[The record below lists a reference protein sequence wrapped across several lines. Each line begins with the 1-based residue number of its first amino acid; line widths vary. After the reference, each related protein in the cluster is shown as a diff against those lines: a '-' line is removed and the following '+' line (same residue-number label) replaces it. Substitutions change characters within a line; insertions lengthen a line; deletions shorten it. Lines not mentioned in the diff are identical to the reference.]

1 MLVCYEENVVKKGT
15 NIHILVGGIA
25 LLIAGLSL
33 ALAVASTQFGSPP
46 PFVGKSLML
55 VSRVFGFSA
64 YDSPL
69 GLLPFAGMLFVWS
82 GMLFT
87 FRKKRTFSYLFIP
100 LSALMFYTLLVL
112 AHMLQQ
118 SPRPAFLQK
127 LLFSFHADPRQASLR
142 VVMAF
147 LSETALFVVLTL
159 VGDGLDRRHQ
169 KKQAFQDLLA
179 LVRSGEAVDLQGLS
193 SWQRRRFK
201 RSQKRFEKQQERLPD
216 EEQSVILHKKPVEP
230 EVDILSDQ
238 QLSFPPIVEVP
249 VLDNLHKKRVRKPKG
264 EQVLDVVEQPAIDV
278 GIVSIGALEAI
289 KGERDRNKGVSYLE
303 MKQRE
308 LLEKKEAEH
317 ARQENKEEERGNGD
331 STEEPAKKPLG
342 KLSGFLQGALEA
354 VGRSSSSPVEP
365 KPEPTGKARGML
377 ADAVAS
383 KENSRGLEAVALG
396 VRMPQTQDEDQPL
409 RIRERILSVRPPHYE
424 KAPVPEQSRPD
435 LEMYVPEGLGQ
446 AKPAPAPEQGISPF
460 APQSTARPINGGF
473 SDDAPV
479 VVEVSD
485 EEDKLEA
492 ASGVGGLVVTEGG
505 PSALINRD
513 RITYQYPPESIL
525 VTYPKI
531 GNEINQETLERG
543 KTLVATLEQFN
554 VHVELTNIVRG
565 PTVTM
570 LEILPAPG
578 VRVNAIVNLADNIA
592 MALAAKQVRIV
603 APIPGK
609 SAVGIEIPNRKRDVI
624 GFKEMLPAMESKQ
637 FHIPMVLGKNLMGEP
652 IVMDVS
658 TSPHLLIAGSTG
670 SGKSVCVNS
679 MICSILFRRSPKEV
693 RLILVDPKIVE
704 LSIYNGIPHLL
715 TPVIHDPKKTLKAFD
730 FCLYEMDR
738 RYRLLQGINARN
750 ILGYNE
756 KIVQDR
762 LAREKL
768 PYIVVVIDE
777 FADLMHTVGKELENK
792 VSRLAAMSRAVG
804 IHLVL
809 ATQRPSVDVITG
821 VIKTNIPTRI
831 AFAVT
836 STTDSRIIID
846 EGGAEKLLGRGDMLY
861 LASSDPTP
869 ERIQGAFLSDNEV
882 EQVVQFA
889 SRQGVAD
896 FIDESFF
903 EDDEPVASGS
913 SFDSSDSND
922 DESLMEEALAI
933 VIERKSASASY
944 LQRRLKIGYNRAAR
958 LVEQMEELGYVGPP
972 NGSKPRELLM
982 IP

>member
-1 MLVCYEENVVKKGT
+1 VVLVCYEENVVKKGT
-15 NIHILVGGIA
+15 NIHILVGGIV
-25 LLIAGLSL
+25 LLVLGL
-33 ALAVASTQFGSPP
+33 ALAFALAYTQFGTPP
-46 PFVGKSLML
+46 PFVGKALTL
-55 VSRVFGFSA
+55 VSRVVGFSA
-64 YDSPL
+64 RDEIL
-69 GLLPFAGMLFVWS
+69 GLLPFTGMLFVWS
-82 GMLFT
+82 GMCFT
-87 FRKKRTFSYLFIP
+87 FRKKRAFPLVFIP

-127 LLFSFHADPRQASLR
+127 LLYSFDAEPRLASLR
-142 VVMAF
+142 VVIAF
-147 LSETALFVVLTL
+147 LVEMALFVVLTL
-159 VGDGLDRRHQ
+159 IGDGLDRRHQ
-169 KKQAFQDLLA
+169 KKEAFHEMLA
-179 LVRSGEAVDLQGLS
+179 LARSGKAVDLQDLS
-193 SWQRRRFK
+193 NAQRRKFK
-201 RSQKRFEKQQERLPD
+201 RAQKRYKKEQNRTPD
-216 EEQSVILHKKPVEP
+216 EEESVLLHKKPVEP
-230 EVDILSDQ
+230 EVNILSDEQ
-238 QLSFPPIVEVP
+238 VAFPSIVEVP
-249 VLDNLHKKRVRKPKG
+249 VLDSLHRKRERKPKK
-264 EQVLDVVEQPAIDV
+264 EHILDVEEQPVADV
-278 GIVSIGALEAI
+278 GIISLGALDVI
-289 KGERDRNKGVSYLE
+289 KVESERNKGVSYLE

-308 LLEKKEAEH
+308 LLERQGAEDKE
-317 ARQENKEEERGNGD
+317 QEQEK
-331 STEEPAKKPLG
+331 TEEAVEPVKKPMG

-354 VGRSSSSPVEP
+354 VGKSSSASVEP
-365 KPEPTGKARGML
+365 RPEPTGKARGML

-383 KENSRGLEAVALG
+383 KQKSRGLEAVAIG
-396 VRMPQTQDEDQPL
+396 VRMPQQKEEDQPL

-424 KAPVPEQSRPD
+424 KEPALEQSKPEPEKVQP
-435 LEMYVPEGLGQ
+435 EMYVPEH
-446 AKPAPAPEQGISPF
+446 PEQVKKIPGQGISPF
-460 APQSTARPINGGF
+460 APQSTARPINGGS

-479 VVEVSD
+479 VVEISD
-485 EEDKLEA
+485 EEDKLEV
-492 ASGVGGLVVTEGG
+492 ASGVGGLVTTQGSG
-505 PSALINRD
+505 SALINQN

-525 VTYPKI
+525 ITYPKI

-637 FHIPMVLGKNLMGEP
+637 FHIPVVLGKNLMGES

-658 TSPHLLIAGSTG
+658 SSPHLLIAGSTG

-750 ILGYNE
+750 ILGYNQ
-756 KIVQDR
+756 KVAQDR

-804 IHLVL
+804 IHLIL

-861 LASSDPTP
+861 LASSDPIP

-882 EQVVQFA
+882 EQVVEFA
-889 SRQGVAD
+889 SKQGVAD

-903 EDDEPVASGS
+903 EDDEPVASSS
-913 SFDSSDSND
+913 SFDSSDNND
-922 DESLMEEALAI
+922 DESLMQEALAI

-958 LVEQMEELGYVGPP
+958 LVEQMEDLGYVGPP

>member
-1 MLVCYEENVVKKGT
+1 MKKKTNKYIVAGGVVLLILGLLLGFALAATQLGKAPQFVGKG
-15 NIHILVGGIA
+15 LA
-25 LLIAGLSL
+25 LLSKGVGFFASDSPL
-33 ALAVASTQFGSPP
+33 ALL
-46 PFVGKSLML
+46 PFVG
-55 VSRVFGFSA
+55 
-64 YDSPL
+64 
-69 GLLPFAGMLFVWS
+69 MLFLWS
-82 GMLFT
+82 GMCFT
-87 FRKKRTFSYLFIP
+87 FRNKRKFSLVFIP

-112 AHMLQQ
+112 SYMLQG
-118 SPRPAFLQK
+118 SPRPQFLQP
-127 LLFSFHADPRQASLR
+127 LLYAFDAEPRLASLR
-142 VVMAF
+142 VVVLF
-147 LSETALFVVLTL
+147 LLEMGLFVTLTL
-159 VGDGLDRRHQ
+159 IGDGLDRRQ
-169 KKQAFQDLLA
+169 QRREAFQALLGRA
-179 LVRSGEAVDLQGLS
+179 NSGEHVDLGSLS
-193 SWQRRRFK
+193 LWQRRSFK
-201 RSQKRFEKQQERLPD
+201 RAQKRFAKAQDTGAD
-216 EEQSVILHKKPVEP
+216 EEESVLLHKKPVEP
-230 EVDILSDQ
+230 EVDILSDDR
-238 QLSFPPIVEVP
+238 LSFPPIVEVP
-249 VLDNLHKKRVRKPKG
+249 TLSNLHKKRDRKPKG
-264 EQVLDVVEQPAIDV
+264 DHILDVEEHPTSDV
-278 GIVSIGALEAI
+278 GIVSVGALDTI
-289 KGERDRNKGVSYLE
+289 RGELDRNKGLSYLE

-308 LLEKKEAEH
+308 LHEKREAEDRARKEEKTKEKLEPAERKQEPAEEKK
-317 ARQENKEEERGNGD
+317 
-331 STEEPAKKPLG
+331 TLG

-354 VGRSSSSPVEP
+354 VGKGPSTPVEP
-365 KPEPTGKARGML
+365 RPEPTGKARGML

-383 KENSRGLEAVALG
+383 KEKRSGLEAVALG
-396 VRMPQTQDEDQPL
+396 VKMPQDRDDDQPL
-409 RIRERILSVRPPHYE
+409 RIRERILSVRPPRFE
-424 KAPVPEQSRPD
+424 KESVVEEQP
-435 LEMYVPEGLGQ
+435 LV
-446 AKPAPAPEQGISPF
+446 AQGISPF
-460 APQSTARPINGGF
+460 APQSTARPINGG
-473 SDDAPV
+473 SSEDAPV
-479 VVEVSD
+479 PVELSD
-485 EEDKLEA
+485 EEDALEV
-492 ASGVGGLVVTEGG
+492 ASGVGGLVGSEG
-505 PSALINRD
+505 PSSALINRSW
-513 RITYQYPPESIL
+513 ITYQYPPESIL

-531 GNEINQETLERG
+531 GNEINEETLERG
-543 KTLVATLEQFN
+543 RILVATLEQFN

-609 SAVGIEIPNRKRDVI
+609 SAVGIEIPNKKRDVI
-624 GFKEMLPAMESKQ
+624 GFKEMLPAMDKRQ
-637 FHIPMVLGKNLMGEP
+637 YNIPMVLGKNLMGEP
-652 IVMDVS
+652 VVMDVS

-756 KIVQDR
+756 KITQER

-869 ERIQGAFLSDNEV
+869 ERIQGAFLSDREV
-882 EQVVQFA
+882 EEVVQFA
-889 SRQGVAD
+889 SKQGVAD
-896 FIDESFF
+896 FIDDSFF
-903 EDDEPVASGS
+903 EDDEPVSSGS
-913 SFDSSDSND
+913 SFDSGDGND
-922 DESLMEEALAI
+922 DEALLDEALAI
-933 VIERKSASASY
+933 VVERKSASASY

-958 LVEQMEELGYVGPP
+958 LIELMEELGYVGPP
-972 NGSKPRELLM
+972 NGSKPRELLKM
-982 IP
+982 P

>member
-1 MLVCYEENVVKKGT
+1 MKKKTNKYIVAGGVVLLILGLLLGFALAATQLGKAPQFVGKG
-15 NIHILVGGIA
+15 LA
-25 LLIAGLSL
+25 LLSKGVGFFASDSPL
-33 ALAVASTQFGSPP
+33 ALL
-46 PFVGKSLML
+46 PFVG
-55 VSRVFGFSA
+55 
-64 YDSPL
+64 
-69 GLLPFAGMLFVWS
+69 MLFLWS
-82 GMLFT
+82 GMCFT
-87 FRKKRTFSYLFIP
+87 FRNKRKFSLVFIP

-112 AHMLQQ
+112 SYMLQG
-118 SPRPAFLQK
+118 SPRPQFLQP
-127 LLFSFHADPRQASLR
+127 LLYAFDAEPRLASLR
-142 VVMAF
+142 VVVLF
-147 LSETALFVVLTL
+147 LLEMGLFVTLTL
-159 VGDGLDRRHQ
+159 IGDGLDRRQ
-169 KKQAFQDLLA
+169 QRREAFQALLGRA
-179 LVRSGEAVDLQGLS
+179 NSGEHVDLGSLS
-193 SWQRRRFK
+193 LWQRRSFK
-201 RSQKRFEKQQERLPD
+201 RAQKRFAKAQDTGAD
-216 EEQSVILHKKPVEP
+216 EEESVLLHKKPVEP
-230 EVDILSDQ
+230 EVDILSDDR
-238 QLSFPPIVEVP
+238 LSFPPIVEVP
-249 VLDNLHKKRVRKPKG
+249 TLSNLHKKRDRKPKG
-264 EQVLDVVEQPAIDV
+264 DHILDVEEHPTSDV
-278 GIVSIGALEAI
+278 GIVSVGALDTI
-289 KGERDRNKGVSYLE
+289 RGELDRNKGLSYLE

-308 LLEKKEAEH
+308 LHEKREAEDRARKEEITKEKLEPAERKQEPAEEKK
-317 ARQENKEEERGNGD
+317 
-331 STEEPAKKPLG
+331 TLG

-354 VGRSSSSPVEP
+354 VGKGPSTPVEP
-365 KPEPTGKARGML
+365 RPEPTGKARGML

-383 KENSRGLEAVALG
+383 KEKRSGLEAVALG
-396 VRMPQTQDEDQPL
+396 VKMPQDRDDDQPL
-409 RIRERILSVRPPHYE
+409 RIRERILSVRPPRFE
-424 KAPVPEQSRPD
+424 KESVVEEQPPV
-435 LEMYVPEGLGQ
+435 
-446 AKPAPAPEQGISPF
+446 AQGISPF
-460 APQSTARPINGGF
+460 APQSTARPINGG
-473 SDDAPV
+473 SSEDAPV
-479 VVEVSD
+479 PVELSD
-485 EEDKLEA
+485 EEDALEV
-492 ASGVGGLVVTEGG
+492 ASGVGGLVGSEG
-505 PSALINRD
+505 PSSALINRN

-531 GNEINQETLERG
+531 GNEINEETLERG
-543 KTLVATLEQFN
+543 RILVATLEQFN

-609 SAVGIEIPNRKRDVI
+609 SAVGIEIPNKKRDVI
-624 GFKEMLPAMESKQ
+624 GFKEMLPAMDKRQ
-637 FHIPMVLGKNLMGEP
+637 YNIPMVLGKNLMGEP
-652 IVMDVS
+652 VVMDVS

-756 KIVQDR
+756 KITQER

-869 ERIQGAFLSDNEV
+869 ERIQGAFLSDREV
-882 EQVVQFA
+882 EEVVQFA
-889 SRQGVAD
+889 SKQGVAD
-896 FIDESFF
+896 FIDDSFF
-903 EDDEPVASGS
+903 EDDEPVSSGS
-913 SFDSSDSND
+913 SFDSGDGND
-922 DESLMEEALAI
+922 DEALLDEALAI
-933 VIERKSASASY
+933 VVERKSASASY

-958 LVEQMEELGYVGPP
+958 LIELMEELGYVGPP
-972 NGSKPRELLM
+972 NGSKPRELLKM
-982 IP
+982 P

>member
-1 MLVCYEENVVKKGT
+1 MLISYEEMVVKKKT
-15 NIHILVGGIA
+15 NKYIVAGGVV
-25 LLIAGLSL
+25 LLILGLL
-33 ALAVASTQFGSPP
+33 LGFALASTQWGKAP
-46 PFVGKSLML
+46 PFVGKALALLSKG
-55 VSRVFGFSA
+55 VGFFAS
-64 YDSPL
+64 DSPL
-69 GLLPFAGMLFVWS
+69 ALLPFVGMLFLWS
-82 GMLFT
+82 GMCFSFRNKRLF
-87 FRKKRTFSYLFIP
+87 SLVFIP

-112 AHMLQQ
+112 SHMLQG
-118 SPRPAFLQK
+118 SPRPRFLQP
-127 LLFSFHADPRQASLR
+127 LLYAFDAEPRLASLR
-142 VVMAF
+142 VVVLF
-147 LSETALFVVLTL
+147 LLEMGLFVILTL
-159 VGDGLDRRHQ
+159 IGDGLDRRQ
-169 KKQAFQDLLA
+169 QRREAFQTLLDRA
-179 LVRSGEAVDLQGLS
+179 NGGESVDLSTLS
-193 SWQRRRFK
+193 PWQRRSFK
-201 RSQKRFEKQQERLPD
+201 RAQKRFAKARDTGAD
-216 EEQSVILHKKPVEP
+216 EEASVLLHKKPVEV
-230 EVDILSDQ
+230 EVDILSDER
-238 QLSFPPIVEVP
+238 LSFPPIVEVP
-249 VLDNLHKKRVRKPKG
+249 TLSNLHRRRDRKLKG
-264 EQVLDVVEQPAIDV
+264 DHFLDVEEHPGVDV
-278 GIVSIGALEAI
+278 GMVSVGALDTI
-289 KGERDRNKGVSYLE
+289 RGELDRNKGLSYLE

-308 LLEKKEAEH
+308 LQEKREAEDRAKKEEKSEEKQEPAEKK
-317 ARQENKEEERGNGD
+317 Q
-331 STEEPAKKPLG
+331 EPAEEKKSLG

-354 VGRSSSSPVEP
+354 VGKGPSTPVEP
-365 KPEPTGKARGML
+365 RPEPTGKARGML
-377 ADAVAS
+377 AEAVAS
-383 KENSRGLEAVALG
+383 KEKRAGLEAVALG
-396 VRMPQTQDEDQPL
+396 VKMPQDRDDDQPL
-409 RIRERILSVRPPHYE
+409 RIRERILSVRPPRFE
-424 KAPVPEQSRPD
+424 KEGEAEELSPV
-435 LEMYVPEGLGQ
+435 
-446 AKPAPAPEQGISPF
+446 AQGISTF
-460 APQSTARPINGGF
+460 APHSTARPINGGF
-473 SDDAPV
+473 SEDAPV
-479 VVEVSD
+479 PVVELSD
-485 EEDKLEA
+485 EEDLLEV
-492 ASGVGGLVVTEGG
+492 ASGVGGLVGSEGG
-505 PSALINRD
+505 SSALINRG
-513 RITYQYPPESIL
+513 RITYHYPPESIL

-531 GNEINQETLERG
+531 GNEINEETLERG
-543 KTLVATLEQFN
+543 RILVATLEQFN

-609 SAVGIEIPNRKRDVI
+609 SAVGIEIPNQKRDVI
-624 GFKEMLPAMESKQ
+624 GFKEMLPAMDMRQ
-637 FHIPMVLGKNLMGEP
+637 YNIPMVLGKNLMGEP
-652 IVMDVS
+652 VVMDVS

-756 KIVQDR
+756 KITQER
-762 LAREKL
+762 LARERL

-821 VIKTNIPTRI
+821 VIKTNIPTRV

-869 ERIQGAFLSDNEV
+869 ERIQGAFLSDREV
-882 EQVVQFA
+882 EEVVQFA
-889 SRQGVAD
+889 SKQGVAD
-896 FIDESFF
+896 FIDDSFF
-903 EDDEPVASGS
+903 EDDEPASSGGG
-913 SFDSSDSND
+913 FDSGDGND
-922 DESLMEEALAI
+922 EEALLEEALAI
-933 VIERKSASASY
+933 VVERKSASASY

-958 LVEQMEELGYVGPP
+958 LIELMEELGYVGPP
-972 NGSKPRELLM
+972 NGSKPRELLK

>member
-1 MLVCYEENVVKKGT
+1 MC
-15 NIHILVGGIA
+15 
-25 LLIAGLSL
+25 
-33 ALAVASTQFGSPP
+33 
-46 PFVGKSLML
+46 
-55 VSRVFGFSA
+55 FS
-64 YDSPL
+64 
-69 GLLPFAGMLFVWS
+69 
-82 GMLFT
+82 
-87 FRKKRTFSYLFIP
+87 FRKKRVFSFVFIP

-112 AHMLQQ
+112 AHMLQM
-118 SPRPAFLQK
+118 SPRPAFLQT
-127 LLFSFHADPRQASLR
+127 LLYSFDAEPRVASLR
-142 VVMAF
+142 VVIAF
-147 LSETALFVVLTL
+147 LIEMALFVVFTL
-159 VGDGLDRRHQ
+159 LGDGLDRRHQ
-169 KKQAFQDLLA
+169 RKETFHQLLDLA
-179 LVRSGEAVDLQGLS
+179 KSGEAVDLQDLS
-193 SWQRRRFK
+193 KWQRRKFK
-201 RSQKRFEKQQERLPD
+201 RAHKRFEKEQDRIPD
-216 EEQSVILHKKPVEP
+216 EEESVLLHKKAVEP
-230 EVDILSDQ
+230 EVDILNDEPVA
-238 QLSFPPIVEVP
+238 FPPIVEVP
-249 VLDNLHKKRVRKPKG
+249 VLDTLHKKRQRKSKS
-264 EQVLDVVEQPAIDV
+264 EHILDVEEQPAVDV
-278 GIVSIGALEAI
+278 GLVSIGALETI
-289 KGERDRNKGVSYLE
+289 KTERDRNKGVSYLE

-308 LLEKKEAEH
+308 LLEKCEAETI
-317 ARQENKEEERGNGD
+317 RQDQEKAEETD
-331 STEEPAKKPLG
+331 DEPSKKASG

-354 VGRSSSSPVEP
+354 VGKSSSPPVDP

-377 ADAVAS
+377 AEAVAS
-383 KENSRGLEAVALG
+383 KEKSRGLEAVALG
-396 VRMPQTQDEDQPL
+396 VRMPQNQEEDQQL
-409 RIRERILSVRPPHYE
+409 RIRERILSVRPPMVE
-424 KAPVPEQSRPD
+424 RQAEQENPMPEN
-435 LEMYVPEGLGQ
+435 LENVKQE
-446 AKPAPAPEQGISPF
+446 PEQGISPF

-473 SDDAPV
+473 SEDAPV
-479 VVEVSD
+479 VAKISD
-485 EEDKLEA
+485 EEDKLEVA
-492 ASGVGGLVVTEGG
+492 RGVGGLMATEGSD
-505 PSALINRD
+505 SALINRS
-513 RITYQYPPESIL
+513 RITYQYPPQSIL

-543 KTLVATLEQFN
+543 KTLVDTLEQFN
-554 VHVELTNIVRG
+554 IHVELTNIVRG

-592 MALAAKQVRIV
+592 MALAARHVRIV

-624 GFKEMLPAMESKQ
+624 GFKEMLPTMESKQ
-637 FHIPMVLGKNLMGEP
+637 YHIPMVLGKNLMGEP

-679 MICSILFRRSPKEV
+679 MICSILFRCSPKDV

-756 KIVQDR
+756 KIIAER

-821 VIKTNIPTRI
+821 VIKTNIPTRV

-869 ERIQGAFLSDNEV
+869 ERIQGAFLSDSEV
-882 EQVVQFA
+882 EQVVQFV
-889 SRQGVAD
+889 SKQGVAD

-903 EDDEPVASGS
+903 EDDEPVSNGS

-972 NGSKPRELLM
+972 NGSKPRELLRM
-982 IP
+982 P

>member
-1 MLVCYEENVVKKGT
+1 VVLVCYEEIVVKKGT
-15 NIHILVGGIA
+15 NIHILVGGIV
-25 LLIAGLSL
+25 LLIIGLLL
-33 ALAVASTQFGSPP
+33 ALAVASTQFGTPP
-46 PFVGKSLML
+46 LLVGKALTL
-55 VSRVFGFSA
+55 VSRVVGFSA
-64 YDSPL
+64 YDEPL
-69 GLLPFAGMLFVWS
+69 GLLPFTGMLFVWS
-82 GMLFT
+82 GMCFT
-87 FRKKRTFSYLFIP
+87 FRKKRPFSFVFIP

-112 AHMLQQ
+112 AHMLQM
-118 SPRPAFLQK
+118 SPRPAFLQR
-127 LLFSFHADPRQASLR
+127 LLFSFDAEPRFASLR
-142 VVMAF
+142 VVVIF
-147 LSETALFVVLTL
+147 LVEMALFVVLTL
-159 VGDGLDRRHQ
+159 IGDGLDRRHQ
-169 KKQAFQDLLA
+169 KKKAFLQMLAEARSGKTVALQDL
-179 LVRSGEAVDLQGLS
+179 SK
-193 SWQRRRFK
+193 WQRLKFK
-201 RSQKRFEKQQERLPD
+201 RAQKRFEKEQSKVPD
-216 EEQSVILHKKPVEP
+216 EEENVLLHKKPVEP
-230 EVDILSDQ
+230 EFDILNDERVV
-238 QLSFPPIVEVP
+238 FPPIVEVP
-249 VLDNLHKKRVRKPKG
+249 VLDSLHKKRERKPKS
-264 EQVLDVVEQPAIDV
+264 EHILDVEERAVADV

-289 KGERDRNKGVSYLE
+289 KGERNRNKGISYLE

-308 LLEKKEAEH
+308 LLEKQEAEDK
-317 ARQENKEEERGNGD
+317 RQEQNKTEEKEE
-331 STEEPAKKPLG
+331 PIKKPLG

-354 VGRSSSSPVEP
+354 VGKNSSSSVEP

-377 ADAVAS
+377 AEAVAS
-383 KENSRGLEAVALG
+383 KEKRLGLEAVALG
-396 VRMPQTQDEDQPL
+396 VRMPQNQDEDQPL
-409 RIRERILSVRPPHYE
+409 RIRERILSVRPPHYDKE
-424 KAPVPEQSRPD
+424 PVSEQTWPEPE
-435 LEMYVPEGLGQ
+435 LYVPEELAQ
-446 AKPAPAPEQGISPF
+446 VKPVQEEQGISTF

-479 VVEVSD
+479 VAEVSD
-485 EEDKLEA
+485 EEDKLEV
-492 ASGVGGLVVTEGG
+492 ASGVGGLVTTEGSG
-505 PSALINRD
+505 SALINRS

-609 SAVGIEIPNRKRDVI
+609 SAVGIEIPNRKRDII

-679 MICSILFRRSPKEV
+679 MICSILFRRSPKDV

-738 RYRLLQGINARN
+738 RYRLLQGLNARN

-889 SRQGVAD
+889 SKQGVAD

-903 EDDEPVASGS
+903 EDDEPVASNN
-913 SFDSSDSND
+913 SFDSSDNND

-958 LVEQMEELGYVGPP
+958 LVEQMEDLGYVGPP

>member
-1 MLVCYEENVVKKGT
+1 MNKGS
-15 NIHILVGGIA
+15 NKHILIGGIV
-25 LLIAGLSL
+25 LLIAGLLL
-33 ALAVASTQFGSPP
+33 ALSVASTQFGATH
-46 PFVGKSLML
+46 SLVRKTLAL
-55 VSRVFGFSA
+55 VSHAFGFSA

-69 GLLPFAGMLFVWS
+69 GLLPFTGMLFVWS
-82 GMLFT
+82 GMCFS
-87 FRKKRTFSYLFIP
+87 FRKKRAFSLVFIP
-100 LSALMFYTLLVL
+100 LSAIMFYTLLVL

-118 SPRPAFLQK
+118 SPRPAFLQT
-127 LLFSFHADPRQASLR
+127 LLYSFHAEPRFASLR
-142 VVMAF
+142 VVIAF
-147 LSETALFVVLTL
+147 LIEMALFVVLTL
-159 VGDGLDRRHQ
+159 IGDGLDRRHQ
-169 KKQAFQDLLA
+169 RKEAFHQLLVLAKNGESVALHDL
-179 LVRSGEAVDLQGLS
+179 SK
-193 SWQRRRFK
+193 WQRRKFK
-201 RSQKRFEKQQERLPD
+201 RAQKRFEKEQNKIPD
-216 EEQSVILHKKPVEP
+216 EEESVLLHKKPVEP
-230 EVDILSDQ
+230 EVDILNDEQ
-238 QLSFPPIVEVP
+238 VAFPPIVEIP
-249 VLDNLHKKRVRKPKG
+249 VLDNLHKKRQRKPKS
-264 EQVLDVVEQPAIDV
+264 EHILDVEEQPVVDV
-278 GIVSIGALEAI
+278 GMVSIGALDAI

-308 LLEKKEAEH
+308 LLEK
-317 ARQENKEEERGNGD
+317 RDSENKREEQEKAEEKREAA
-331 STEEPAKKPLG
+331 EEPIKKPLG

-354 VGRSSSSPVEP
+354 VGKSSSASVDP

-383 KENSRGLEAVALG
+383 KEKSRGLEAVALG
-396 VRMPQTQDEDQPL
+396 VRMPQSQEEDLPL
-409 RIRERILSVRPPHYE
+409 HIRERILSVRPPMAE
-424 KAPVPEQSRPD
+424 KQPEQVKPVPDKQEQ
-435 LEMYVPEGLGQ
+435 V
-446 AKPAPAPEQGISPF
+446 PEQGISPF

-473 SDDAPV
+473 SEDAPV
-479 VVEVSD
+479 VEEVSD
-485 EEDKLEA
+485 EEDKLEV
-492 ASGVGGLVVTEGG
+492 ASGVGGLVLLEGSG
-505 PSALINRD
+505 SALINRS

-543 KTLVATLEQFN
+543 KTLVDTLEQFN
-554 VHVELTNIVRG
+554 IHVELTNIVRG

-592 MALAAKQVRIV
+592 MALAARQVRIV

-609 SAVGIEIPNRKRDVI
+609 SAVGIEIPNHKRDVI
-624 GFKEMLPAMESKQ
+624 GFKEILPTMESKQ

-756 KIVQDR
+756 KIVQER

-869 ERIQGAFLSDNEV
+869 ERIQGAFLSDSEV

-889 SRQGVAD
+889 SKQGVAD

-903 EDDEPVASGS
+903 EDDEPVSNGS

-922 DESLMEEALAI
+922 DESLMNEALAI
-933 VIERKSASASY
+933 VIEHKSASASY

-972 NGSKPRELLM
+972 NGSKPRELLR

>member
-1 MLVCYEENVVKKGT
+1 MKKGT
-15 NIHILVGGIA
+15 NIHILLGGIV
-25 LLIAGLSL
+25 LLILGLLVSV
-33 ALAVASTQFGSPP
+33 AIASTQLGTTS
-46 PFVGKSLML
+46 PFVGKLLTFASHM
-55 VSRVFGFSA
+55 FGFSSQ
-64 YDSPL
+64 DTPL
-69 GLLPFAGMLFVWS
+69 GLLPFAAMLFVWS
-82 GMLFT
+82 GMCFS
-87 FRKKRTFSYLFIP
+87 FRKKRPFTLIFIP
-100 LSALMFYTLLVL
+100 LTAVMFYTLLVL

-118 SPRPAFLQK
+118 SPRPAFLQP
-127 LLFSFHADPRQASLR
+127 LLFSFDAELRFASLR
-142 VVMAF
+142 VVIAF
-147 LSETALFVVLTL
+147 FVEMALFVFLTL
-159 VGDGLDRRHQ
+159 IGDGLDRRHQ
-169 KKQAFQDLLA
+169 KKEAFHHLLA
-179 LVRSGEAVDLQGLS
+179 LARSGEAIDLQDLS
-193 SWQRRRFK
+193 KWERRKFK
-201 RSQKRFEKQQERLPD
+201 RAQKRFEKEQNKIPD
-216 EEQSVILHKKPVEP
+216 EEENVLLHKKPVEP
-230 EVDILSDQ
+230 EVDILSDEQ
-238 QLSFPPIVEVP
+238 VSFPPIVEIP
-249 VLDNLHKKRVRKPKG
+249 ILDSLHKKRQRKLKSDNI
-264 EQVLDVVEQPAIDV
+264 LDVEEQPAPDV

-289 KGERDRNKGVSYLE
+289 KGEKDRNKGVSYLE

-308 LLEKKEAEH
+308 LYEKRDAEITTQ
-317 ARQENKEEERGNGD
+317 AYAQKQEQEKVQ
-331 STEEPAKKPLG
+331 EEPTKKSLK

-354 VGRSSSSPVEP
+354 VGKSGSPSIDP

-383 KENSRGLEAVALG
+383 KEKSRGLEAVALG
-396 VRMPQTQDEDQPL
+396 VRMPQKEHEDQPL
-409 RIRERILSVRPPHYE
+409 RIRERILSVRPPAIE
-424 KAPVPEQSRPD
+424 KKPEQAE
-435 LEMYVPEGLGQ
+435 LEPMQVEQPKPLPVQPQTLGQ
-446 AKPAPAPEQGISPF
+446 ATSVPSQGISTF

-479 VVEVSD
+479 VVEISD
-485 EEDKLEA
+485 EEDKLEI
-492 ASGVGGLVVTEGG
+492 ASGVGGLVTSEGSG
-505 PSALINRD
+505 SALINRE

-525 VTYPKI
+525 VDYPKI

-592 MALAAKQVRIV
+592 MALAAKQARIV

-609 SAVGIEIPNRKRDVI
+609 SAVGIEIPNHKRDVI
-624 GFKEMLPAMESKQ
+624 GFKEMLPAIDSKQ
-637 FHIPMVLGKNLMGEP
+637 FHIPMVLGKNLMGDP

-704 LSIYNGIPHLL
+704 LSIYNGVPHLL
-715 TPVIHDPKKTLKAFD
+715 TPVINDPKKTLKAFD

-861 LASSDPTP
+861 LASSDPIP
-869 ERIQGAFLSDNEV
+869 DRIQGAFLSDREV

-889 SRQGVAD
+889 SKQGVAD

-903 EDDEPVASGS
+903 EDDEPVSSGS
-913 SFDSSDSND
+913 SYESNDNND
-922 DESLMEEALAI
+922 DEAMMEEALAI

-972 NGSKPRELLM
+972 NGSKPRELLR

>member
-1 MLVCYEENVVKKGT
+1 MKKGT
-15 NIHILVGGIA
+15 KIYILVSGIV
-25 LLIAGLSL
+25 LLVAGLLFS
-33 ALAVASTQFGSPP
+33 LAVASTQLGAAP
-46 PFVGKSLML
+46 PFVEKTLTL
-55 VSRVFGFSA
+55 VSRVFGFSS

-69 GLLPFAGMLFVWS
+69 GLLPFTGMLFVWS
-82 GMLFT
+82 GMCFS
-87 FRKKRTFSYLFIP
+87 FRKTRPFSLVFIP
-100 LSALMFYTLLVL
+100 LSAIMFYTLLVL
-112 AHMLQQ
+112 SHMLQQ
-118 SPRPAFLQK
+118 SPRPAFLQS
-127 LLFSFHADPRQASLR
+127 LLYSFDAEPRLASLR
-142 VVMAF
+142 VVIAF
-147 LSETALFVVLTL
+147 LVEMAVFVFLTL
-159 VGDGLDRRHQ
+159 IGDGIERRHQ
-169 KKQAFQDLLA
+169 KKEAFHQILSLA
-179 LVRSGEAVDLQGLS
+179 RSGEAVDLENLS
-193 SWQRRRFK
+193 KWQRGKFK
-201 RSQKRFEKQQERLPD
+201 RAQKRFEKEQKNIPD
-216 EEQSVILHKKPVEP
+216 EEESVLLHKKPVEP
-230 EVDILSDQ
+230 EVDILSDEQ
-238 QLSFPPIVEVP
+238 VSFPPIVEVP
-249 VLDNLHKKRVRKPKG
+249 ILDNLHKKRQQKLKS
-264 EQVLDVVEQPAIDV
+264 EHFLDVEEQPVVDMGMA
-278 GIVSIGALEAI
+278 SLGALEAI
-289 KGERDRNKGVSYLE
+289 KGERDRNKGISYLE
-303 MKQRE
+303 MKQLE
-308 LLEKKEAEH
+308 LQEKREAEKI
-317 ARQENKEEERGNGD
+317 QQKQ
-331 STEEPAKKPLG
+331 EEPKQEPVKKPLKG
-342 KLSGFLQGALEA
+342 LSGFLQGALEA
-354 VGRSSSSPVEP
+354 VGKSSSAPVEP
-365 KPEPTGKARGML
+365 KAEPTGKARGML

-383 KENSRGLEAVALG
+383 KEKSRGLEAVALG
-396 VRMPQTQDEDQPL
+396 VRMPQKEHDDQPL
-409 RIRERILSVRPPHYE
+409 RIRERILSVRPPKVE
-424 KAPVPEQSRPD
+424 KQPEMTEPEPIQAPV
-435 LEMYVPEGLGQ
+435 Q
-446 AKPAPAPEQGISPF
+446 ASPAVHTEPVKPAPEQGISSF

-473 SDDAPV
+473 SEDAPV
-479 VVEVSD
+479 AAEVSD
-485 EEDKLEA
+485 EEDKLEV
-492 ASGVGGLVVTEGG
+492 ASGVGGLVITEGSG
-505 PSALINRD
+505 SALINRS

-525 VTYPKI
+525 VDYPKI
-531 GNEINQETLERG
+531 GNEINEETLDRG
-543 KTLVATLEQFN
+543 RKLVSTLEQFN

-609 SAVGIEIPNRKRDVI
+609 SAVGIEIPNHKRDVI
-624 GFKEMLPAMESKQ
+624 GFKEMLPAMERKQ
-637 FHIPMVLGKNLMGEP
+637 FNIPMVLGKNLMGES

-658 TSPHLLIAGSTG
+658 SSPHLLIAGSTG

-704 LSIYNGIPHLL
+704 LSIYNGVPHLL

-756 KIVQDR
+756 KIVQER

-846 EGGAEKLLGRGDMLY
+846 EGGAEKLLGKGDMLY

-869 ERIQGAFLSDNEV
+869 ERIQGAFLSDREV

-889 SRQGVAD
+889 SKQGVPD

-903 EDDEPVASGS
+903 EDDEPVSSGGGY
-913 SFDSSDSND
+913 DSNDSND
-922 DESLMEEALAI
+922 DEAMMEEALAI
-933 VIERKSASASY
+933 IVERKSASASY

-972 NGSKPRELLM
+972 NGSKPRELLK

>member
-1 MLVCYEENVVKKGT
+1 MVLGYYEEKVVKKGT
-15 NIHILVGGIA
+15 KTYILVGGIV
-25 LLIAGLSL
+25 LFILGLSL
-33 ALAVASTQFGSPP
+33 ASAVASTQFGTPRPVVQKILGVLSQ
-46 PFVGKSLML
+46 G
-55 VSRVFGFSA
+55 FGFSA
-64 YDSPL
+64 SDSPL
-69 GLLPFAGMLFVWS
+69 GLLPLTGMLFVWS
-82 GMLFT
+82 GMFFS
-87 FRKKRTFSYLFIP
+87 FRNKRAFSFVFVP
-100 LSALMFYTLLVL
+100 LSAIMFYTLLVFS
-112 AHMLQQ
+112 HMLQH
-118 SPRPAFLQK
+118 SGRPQFLQS
-127 LLFSFHADPRQASLR
+127 LLYSFNAGPRLASLR
-142 VVMAF
+142 VVVAF
-147 LSETALFVVLTL
+147 LVEMALFVILTL
-159 VGDGLDRRHQ
+159 IGDGLERRSQ
-169 KKQAFQDLLA
+169 KKEAFSQILTMA
-179 LVRSGEAVDLQGLS
+179 NNGEAVNLQSLS
-193 SWQRRRFK
+193 KLQRFRFK
-201 RSQKRFEKQQERLPD
+201 RARKRFEKAGDKIQD
-216 EEQSVILHKKPVEP
+216 EEEDVVLKKKPVEP
-230 EVDILSDQ
+230 EVDILSDEQ
-238 QLSFPPIVEVP
+238 VSFPPIVEVP
-249 VLDNLHKKRVRKPKG
+249 VLDNLHKKRDRKPKK
-264 EQVLDVVEQPAIDV
+264 EDVLDVEEQPSIDV
-278 GIVSIGALEAI
+278 GIVSVGALESI
-289 KGERDRNKGVSYLE
+289 KEERIRNKGISYLE

-308 LLEKKEAEH
+308 LQEK
-317 ARQENKEEERGNGD
+317 RKEESKVQKEQEAVG
-331 STEEPAKKPLG
+331 EEAARKPVG

-354 VGRSSSSPVEP
+354 VGMNSSSRVEP

-377 ADAVAS
+377 AEAVAS
-383 KENSRGLEAVALG
+383 KEKSRGLEAVALG
-396 VRMPQTQDEDQPL
+396 VRIPQKKDDEDQPL
-409 RIRERILSVRPPHYE
+409 RVRERILSVRPPVVE
-424 KAPVPEQSRPD
+424 KQPEQTTAEVKTRQ
-435 LEMYVPEGLGQ
+435 PEQ
-446 AKPAPAPEQGISPF
+446 VKSAEQGISSF
-460 APQSTARPINGGF
+460 APHSTARPVNGGF
-473 SDDAPV
+473 SEDAPV
-479 VVEVSD
+479 PAELSD
-485 EEDKLEA
+485 EEDRLEV
-492 ASGVGGLVVTEGG
+492 ASGVGGLLVAEGSG
-505 PSALINRD
+505 SALINRD

-531 GNEINQETLERG
+531 GNDINEETLERG
-543 KTLVATLEQFN
+543 KILVATLEQFN

-570 LEILPAPG
+570 FEILPAPG
-578 VRVNAIVNLADNIA
+578 IRINSIVNLGDNIA

-609 SAVGIEIPNRKRDVI
+609 SAVGIEIPNHKRDVI

-637 FHIPMVLGKNLMGEP
+637 LNIPMVLGKNLMGEP

-658 TSPHLLIAGSTG
+658 ATPHLLIAGSTG

-846 EGGAEKLLGRGDMLY
+846 EGGAEKLLGKGDMLY

-869 ERIQGAFLSDNEV
+869 ERIQGAFLSDREV

-889 SRQGVAD
+889 SKQGVAD

-903 EDDEPVASGS
+903 EDDEPASSGS
-913 SFDSSDSND
+913 GYEGSDGND
-922 DESLMEEALAI
+922 DEALLEEALAI
-933 VIERKSASASY
+933 VVERKSASASY

-958 LVEQMEELGYVGPP
+958 LIELMEELGYVGPP
-972 NGSKPRELLM
+972 NGSKPRELLK

>member
-1 MLVCYEENVVKKGT
+1 MVLVCYEENVVKKGT
-15 NIHILVGGIA
+15 NIHILVGGIV
-25 LLIAGLSL
+25 LLVIGLLL
-33 ALAVASTQFGSPP
+33 AFSVASTQFGTPP
-46 PFVGKSLML
+46 PFVGKLLTL
-55 VSRVFGFSA
+55 VSRVFGFSS

-69 GLLPFAGMLFVWS
+69 GLLPFTGMLFVWS
-82 GMLFT
+82 GMCFSS
-87 FRKKRTFSYLFIP
+87 RKKRAFSLVFIP
-100 LSALMFYTLLVL
+100 LSALMFYTLLIL
-112 AHMLQQ
+112 AQMLQQ
-118 SPRPAFLQK
+118 SPRPAFLQT
-127 LLFSFHADPRQASLR
+127 LLYSFDAGPRVASLR

-147 LSETALFVVLTL
+147 LVEMALFVALTL
-159 VGDGLDRRHQ
+159 IGDGIERRYQ
-169 KKQAFQDLLA
+169 KKEAFQQLLTVA
-179 LVRSGEAVDLQGLS
+179 RSGEAVDLQELS
-193 SWQRRRFK
+193 KAQRRKFK
-201 RSQKRFEKQQERLPD
+201 RAQKRFEKEQNKVPD
-216 EEQSVILHKKPVEP
+216 EEESVLLHKKAVEP
-230 EVDILSDQ
+230 EVDILSDEQ
-238 QLSFPPIVEVP
+238 VSFPSIVEVP
-249 VLDNLHKKRVRKPKG
+249 VLDSLHKKRQRKPKS
-264 EQVLDVVEQPAIDV
+264 EHILDVEEQPVVDV
-278 GIVSIGALEAI
+278 GLVSIGALEAI
-289 KGERDRNKGVSYLE
+289 KGERDRNKGISYLE

-308 LLEKKEAEH
+308 LHEKRDA
-317 ARQENKEEERGNGD
+317 ENKKQEQIKSEE
-331 STEEPAKKPLG
+331 TEQEPSKKPLG

-354 VGRSSSSPVEP
+354 VGKNSSSPVDP

-383 KENSRGLEAVALG
+383 KEKNSRGLEAVALG
-396 VRMPQTQDEDQPL
+396 VRMPQRENEDQPL
-409 RIRERILSVRPPHYE
+409 RIRERILSVRPPMFE
-424 KAPVPEQSRPD
+424 K
-435 LEMYVPEGLGQ
+435 Q
-446 AKPAPAPEQGISPF
+446 AKPEQAKPEPEKIEPEKTEQMEQAKPVSQQGISSF

-473 SDDAPV
+473 SEDAPV

-485 EEDKLEA
+485 EEDKLEV
-492 ASGVGGLVVTEGG
+492 ASGVGGLVTPEGSG
-505 PSALINRD
+505 SALINRS

-543 KTLVATLEQFN
+543 KTLVTTLEQFN
-554 VHVELTNIVRG
+554 IHVELTNIVRG

-609 SAVGIEIPNRKRDVI
+609 SAVGIEIPNHKRDVI
-624 GFKEMLPAMESKQ
+624 GFKEMLPTMELKQ

-756 KIVQDR
+756 KIVQER

-846 EGGAEKLLGRGDMLY
+846 EGGAEKLLGKGDMLY

-869 ERIQGAFLSDNEV
+869 ERIQGAFLSDKEV

-889 SRQGVAD
+889 SKQGVAD

-903 EDDEPVASGS
+903 EEDEPISNGS
-913 SFDSSDSND
+913 SFDSSDNND
-922 DESLMEEALAI
+922 DEALMEQALAI

-958 LVEQMEELGYVGPP
+958 LVEQMEDLGYVGPP
-972 NGSKPRELLM
+972 NGSKPRELLR

>member
-1 MLVCYEENVVKKGT
+1 MKKGT
-15 NIHILVGGIA
+15 NIHILVGGIV
-25 LLIAGLSL
+25 LLIVGLL
-33 ALAVASTQFGSPP
+33 LAVGVSSTQLGTSA
-46 PFVGKSLML
+46 PFVEKILL
-55 VSRVFGFSA
+55 VVSHAFGFSPN
-64 YDSPL
+64 DSPL
-69 GLLPFAGMLFVWS
+69 GLLPFTAMLFMWG
-82 GMLFT
+82 GMCFS
-87 FRKKRTFSYLFIP
+87 FRKKRAFSLVFIP
-100 LSALMFYTLLVL
+100 LSAIMFYTLLVL

-118 SPRPAFLQK
+118 SSRPAFLQP
-127 LLFSFHADPRQASLR
+127 LLYSFDVEPRFAALR
-142 VVMAF
+142 VVIAF
-147 LSETALFVVLTL
+147 LVEMALFVILTL
-159 VGDGLDRRHQ
+159 IGDGLDRRHQ
-169 KKQAFQDLLA
+169 RQQAFQQLLDGA
-179 LVRSGEAVDLQGLS
+179 RSGKAVDLQGLS
-193 SWQRRRFK
+193 TWKRRKFK
-201 RSQKRFEKQQERLPD
+201 RAQKRFEKEQDKIPD
-216 EEQSVILHKKPVEP
+216 EEENIVLHKKPVEP
-230 EVDILSDQ
+230 EVDILSDTQ
-238 QLSFPPIVEVP
+238 VAFPQIVDVP
-249 VLDNLHKKRVRKPKG
+249 TLDSLHKKRQRKPKG
-264 EQVLDVVEQPAIDV
+264 EHILDVEEQPLTEV

-289 KGERDRNKGVSYLE
+289 KEEKNRNKGFSYLE
-303 MKQRE
+303 MKQLE
-308 LLEKKEAEH
+308 LQEKREAEKSLSE
-317 ARQENKEEERGNGD
+317 QQKVVEEE
-331 STEEPAKKPLG
+331 PVKKPLG

-354 VGRSSSSPVEP
+354 VGKNPSPSVEP
-365 KPEPTGKARGML
+365 KAEPTGKARGML

-383 KENSRGLEAVALG
+383 KERSSGLEAVAIG
-396 VRMPQTQDEDQPL
+396 VRMPPSKDEDQPM
-409 RIRERILSVRPPHYE
+409 RIRERVLSVRPPQYE
-424 KAPVPEQSRPD
+424 KPPEQGK
-435 LEMYVPEGLGQ
+435 PEQ
-446 AKPAPAPEQGISPF
+446 VAPEQGTPRFVEQVKPAPVPVPVQGISTF

-473 SDDAPV
+473 SEDAPV
-479 VVEVSD
+479 PVEISD
-485 EEDKLEA
+485 EEDALEMT
-492 ASGVGGLVVTEGG
+492 SGVGGLMIAEGSN
-505 PSALINRD
+505 SALINRG

-531 GNEINQETLERG
+531 GNEINEETLERG
-543 KTLVATLEQFN
+543 KTLVTTLEQFN

-578 VRVNAIVNLADNIA
+578 VRVNSIVNLADNIA

-609 SAVGIEIPNRKRDVI
+609 SAVGIEIPNHKRDVI

-637 FHIPMVLGKNLMGEP
+637 FNIPMVLGKNLMGEP

-756 KIVQDR
+756 KIAQDR

-869 ERIQGAFLSDNEV
+869 ERIQGAFLSDREV
-882 EQVVQFA
+882 EEVVQFA
-889 SRQGVAD
+889 SKQGVAD

-903 EDDEPVASGS
+903 EDDEPVSSGS

-922 DESLMEEALAI
+922 DESLMNEALAI

-972 NGSKPRELLM
+972 NGSKPRELLR